1 MKKALITGITGQDGA
16 YLADFLIK
24 KKIKVYGI
32 VRRTSFDPLTR
43 LEYFNIKNKVKLI
56 SSDLSEFYKISN
68 IIKKIKPDYF
78 FNLAAQSY
86 VTFSYDNPF
95 YTDNVNNT
103 AVINILESIRNY
115 SKKTKF
121 YQASSSEMYGR
132 NEFNE
137 KKLNEKS
144 KFNPISPYSIAKLSA
159 FFHTKH
165 YRNSFNVFA
174 SNGILFNHESPLR
187 GDQFVT
193 KKIVSNLVR
202 IKYKLQKE
210 PLILGNIY
218 SRRDWGHAKDYV
230 EMMYKILNYKKAD
243 DFVIS
248 SEKQYSIKD
257 FVNLTCK
264 YLNIKIQWQGKGL
277 LESAKDINGRK
288 IIKISKKFMRPTDVV
303 YLLGDSSK
311 SKKLLKW
318 KKKHNLEFLIK
329 DMIEYEI
336 NSLKLN
342 VKNK

>member
-16 YLADFLIK
+16 YLADLLIK

-43 LEYFNIKNKVKLI
+43 LEYLKIKNKVKLI

-121 YQASSSEMYGR
+121 YQASSSEMYGS

-159 FFHTKH
+159 YFHTKH
-165 YRNSFNVFA
+165 YRNAFKIFA

-230 EMMYKILNYKKAD
+230 EMMYKILRHKQAD

-248 SEKQYSIKD
+248 SEKQYSIKE

-264 YLNIKIQWQGKGL
+264 YLNIKINWQGKGL
-277 LESAKDINGRK
+277 LESAKDTNGRK

-318 KKKHNLEFLIK
+318 KKKYNLEFLIK

-336 NSLKLN
+336 NSLKLD